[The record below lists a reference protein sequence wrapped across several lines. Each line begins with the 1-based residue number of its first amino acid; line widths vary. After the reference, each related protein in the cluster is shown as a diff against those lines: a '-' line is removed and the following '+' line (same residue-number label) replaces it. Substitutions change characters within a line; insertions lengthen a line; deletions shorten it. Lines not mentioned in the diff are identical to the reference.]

1 MQISQMK
8 EFLLHNREAQKVIPE
23 DTLGKLAFLDT
34 DLIDQEQF
42 PQLSCIPEINST
54 GQKLSHYHVLK
65 FMERV
70 FYHKITQVQKLSTQK
85 FRLNILLDRSNQ
97 LMYIF

>member
-65 FMERV
+65 LIRDPWKEYFIIKSLKCKNFPHRN
-70 FYHKITQVQKLSTQK
+70 F
-85 FRLNILLDRSNQ
+85 DC
-97 LMYIF
+97 IFFWIVLIN